1 MFGTWRKSL
10 AVGAEICRRKFVVV
24 VAQGVFHLTIACV
37 GEEPPVASLLGW
49 PCEWPTLLYE

>member
-1 MFGTWRKSL
+1 M
-10 AVGAEICRRKFVVV
+10 VV
-24 VAQGVFHLTIACV
+24 VAQGVVHLTIACV